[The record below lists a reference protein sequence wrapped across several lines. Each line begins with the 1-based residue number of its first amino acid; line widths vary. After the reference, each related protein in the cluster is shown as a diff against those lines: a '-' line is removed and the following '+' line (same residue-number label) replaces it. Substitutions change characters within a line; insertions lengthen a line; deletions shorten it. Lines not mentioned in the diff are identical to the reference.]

1 MGLRKRSSF
10 TSSLEDSGKENSF
23 QSKINLL
30 IQEWWLAWAKDE
42 TTNLIKNIEIYIF
55 KICSKIYNCFVA
67 LFITWSP
74 LSDNYLYIS
83 GILTIVLLT
92 YSWRVF
98 CMQSDA
104 SIRNCQNKRQGSR
117 CETSDYDVWRRENM
131 C

>member
-10 TSSLEDSGKENSF
+10 TSSLEDSRKENSF
-23 QSKINLL
+23 QSQINQL
-30 IQEWWLAWAKDE
+30 IKEWWLAWAKDE
-42 TTNLIKNIEIYIF
+42 TTNPIKNIQNYIF
-55 KICSKIYNCFVA
+55 KICYKNYNYFVS
-67 LFITWSP
+67 LFLTWSP